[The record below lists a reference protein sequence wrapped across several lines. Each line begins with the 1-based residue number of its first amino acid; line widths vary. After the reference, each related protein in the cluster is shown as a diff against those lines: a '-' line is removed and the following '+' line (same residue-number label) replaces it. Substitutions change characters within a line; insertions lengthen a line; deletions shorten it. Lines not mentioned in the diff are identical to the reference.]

1 MERQSKVAGIDRL
14 ELENC
19 AYSRATL
26 NSLSLILSAETYA
39 DCITGM
45 RRTGLDY
52 KNPVGIE
59 AYKVFRIYIIERNK
73 SEGSCGTT
81 VIKPRSPR
89 SPKAKIKSAHKI
101 TEIDGDKSDEEPTTR
116 VFAVKVNSTKCYLTI
131 SMR

>member
-1 MERQSKVAGIDRL
+1 MSDSYIDMKNWLILNYEGVSRIVSDILNVLSKKMKPNPNNSTAKYTFYVYISGALQRMERQSKVAGIDRL

-26 NSLSLILSAETYA
+26 NSLSLILSEETYA

-59 AYKVFRIYIIERNK
+59 AYKVFKNLYHRKE
-73 SEGSCGTT
+73 
-81 VIKPRSPR
+81 
-89 SPKAKIKSAHKI
+89 
-101 TEIDGDKSDEEPTTR
+101 
-116 VFAVKVNSTKCYLTI
+116 
-131 SMR
+131 